1 MPVIMTLMLMF
12 AMYTVKVKRIIFFV
26 NQYFKRK
33 NVFQLHQFRSFDGSS
48 MRIKGAKTG
57 RSFCS
62 RYSNKCLRLASEKF
76 VLASE
81 SNLSLATGL
90 AS

>member
-1 MPVIMTLMLMF
+1 
-12 AMYTVKVKRIIFFV
+12 
-26 NQYFKRK
+26 
-33 NVFQLHQFRSFDGSS
+33 

-57 RSFCS
+57 RIFCS
-62 RYSNKCLRLASEKF
+62 CYSIVSRGEVSSTNYGYSNKCLRLASEKF

-81 SNLSLATGL
+81 SKLSLATGL

>member
-1 MPVIMTLMLMF
+1 MF
-12 AMYTVKVKRIIFFV
+12 ETYRVKVERIILFV
-26 NQYFKRK
+26 KIVNRYLKEK
-33 NVFQLHQFRSFDGSS
+33 NVFRRHQFRSFDSSS
-48 MRIKGAKTG
+48 MRIKDAKTG
-57 RSFCS
+57 RIFCS
-62 RYSNKCLRLASEKF
+62 CYSNKCLCLASGNF

>member
-1 MPVIMTLMLMF
+1 
-12 AMYTVKVKRIIFFV
+12 
-26 NQYFKRK
+26 
-33 NVFQLHQFRSFDGSS
+33 
-48 MRIKGAKTG
+48 MRIKDTITG
-57 RSFCS
+57 RIFCS

-81 SNLSLATGL
+81 SNLSLANGL

>member
-1 MPVIMTLMLMF
+1 MF
-12 AMYTVKVKRIIFFV
+12 ATYRVKVKRIIWFMKIV
-26 NQYFKRK
+26 NQYFKEM
-33 NVFQLHQFRSFDGSS
+33 NVFWRHQFQSFDGSS
-48 MRIKGAKTG
+48 MRIKGVKTG
-57 RSFCS
+57 RSVCS
-62 RYSNKCLRLASEKF
+62 CYSNKCLRLASEKF